1 MIKILWSIHNS
12 AWLLIWMDMLF
23 DRRKY
28 IDSDKKFIL
37 TIFLSG
43 MLWYGLQKYLSWI
56 PLLLLLTI
64 LGYLLWNGSVEK
76 VASLVVSYVFIWT
89 VLLGL
94 VEHFL
99 TNAEFCAQAGWLIL
113 NSILISAIR
122 HKGIGKTFTALNLLK
137 TFGIA
142 FFSTAFLCDS
152 FMDMIYG
159 NAIQNYV
166 FLSCLVSLL
175 LMVCFCFCQSQLKM
189 QISVLDTQYDLIE
202 SQYVRAQNFYAE
214 NAKLY
219 HDIKHHLRALE
230 RLLQNGDQREALA
243 YIESVQEPLQCK
255 MIPVHTGVDI
265 VDTVIYE
272 AKEKAEQRNILLLVE
287 TPILPSGLKLEDRE
301 FCVLFANLLN
311 NALEAAKEQIRLNI
325 AITAGFLV
333 IEMKNDYKEKPVVE
347 NNHFVSER
355 EQDSLAHGWG
365 MKIIEQIVEKYQ
377 GELSIRVDMQV
388 SINIDGRAIIGG
400 QISAFCGQIM
410 IIIKK

>member
-1 MIKILWSIHNS
+1 MESRIQMIKILWSIHNS
-12 AWLLIWMDMLF
+12 AWLLIWMDRLF

-28 IDSDKKFIL
+28 IDSNKKFIL

-94 VEHFL
+94 VEHFW
-99 TNAEFCAQAGWLIL
+99 TNAEFCAQAGWMII
-113 NSILISAIR
+113 NGILISAIR

-142 FFSTAFLCDS
+142 FFSTAFLCDF

-175 LMVCFCFCQSQLKM
+175 LMVCFYFRQSQLKM
-189 QISVLDTQYDLIE
+189 QISVLDTQYELIE
-202 SQYVRAQNFYAE
+202 SQYVRAQNFYTE

-230 RLLQNGDQREALA
+230 RFLQNGDRREALA

-272 AKEKAEQRNILLLVE
+272 AKEKAEQRNILLVVE

-333 IEMKNDYKEKPVVE
+333 IEMQNDYKEKPVVK

-388 SINIDGRAIIGG
+388 SIKILMDVL
-400 QISAFCGQIM
+400 
-410 IIIKK
+410 

>member
-1 MIKILWSIHNS
+1 MESRIQMIKILWSIHNS

-28 IDSDKKFIL
+28 IDSNKKFIL

-76 VASLVVSYVFIWT
+76 VESLVVSYVFIWT

-94 VEHFL
+94 VEHFW

-113 NSILISAIR
+113 NGILISAIR
-122 HKGIGKTFTALNLLK
+122 HKVIGKTFTALNLLK

-142 FFSTAFLCDS
+142 FFSTAFLCDF

-175 LMVCFCFCQSQLKM
+175 LMVCFYFRQSQLKM
-189 QISVLDTQYDLIE
+189 QISVLDTQYELIE
-202 SQYVRAQNFYAE
+202 SQYVRAQNFYTE

-230 RLLQNGDQREALA
+230 RLLQNGDRREALA

-255 MIPVHTGVDI
+255 MIPLHTGVDI
-265 VDTVIYE
+265 VDAVIYE
-272 AKEKAEQRNILLLVE
+272 AKEKAEQRNILLVVE

-301 FCVLFANLLN
+301 LCVLFANLLN

-333 IEMKNDYKEKPVVE
+333 IEMQNDYKKKPVVK

-388 SINIDGRAIIGG
+388 SIKILMDVL
-400 QISAFCGQIM
+400 
-410 IIIKK
+410 

>member
-1 MIKILWSIHNS
+1 MENGVQMIKILWSIHNS

-28 IDSDKKFIL
+28 IDSDKKFIV

-94 VEHFL
+94 VEHFW
-99 TNAEFCAQAGWLIL
+99 TNAEFCAQAGWMII
-113 NSILISAIR
+113 NGILISAIR

-142 FFSTAFLCDS
+142 FFSTAFLCDF

-175 LMVCFCFCQSQLKM
+175 LMVCFYFRQSQLKM
-189 QISVLDTQYDLIE
+189 QISVLDTQYELIE
-202 SQYVRAQNFYAE
+202 SQYVRAQNFYTE

-230 RLLQNGDQREALA
+230 RLLQNGDRREALA

-255 MIPVHTGVDI
+255 MIPLHTGVDI
-265 VDTVIYE
+265 VDAVIYE
-272 AKEKAEQRNILLLVE
+272 AKEKAEQRNILLVVE

-301 FCVLFANLLN
+301 LCVLFANLLN

-333 IEMKNDYKEKPVVE
+333 IEMQNDYKKKPVVK

-388 SINIDGRAIIGG
+388 SIKILMDVL
-400 QISAFCGQIM
+400 
-410 IIIKK
+410 

>member
-1 MIKILWSIHNS
+1 MQMIKILWSIHNS

-28 IDSDKKFIL
+28 IDSNKKFIL

-64 LGYLLWNGSVEK
+64 LGYLLWNGAVEK

-94 VEHFL
+94 VEHFW

-113 NSILISAIR
+113 NGILISAIR

-142 FFSTAFLCDS
+142 FFSTAFLCD
-152 FMDMIYG
+152 FFIDMIYG
-159 NAIQNYV
+159 NAVQNYV

-175 LMVCFCFCQSQLKM
+175 LMVCFYFRQSQLKM

-202 SQYVRAQNFYAE
+202 NQYVRAQNFYTE

-230 RLLQNGDQREALA
+230 RLLQNGDQREALS

-272 AKEKAEQRNILLLVE
+272 AKEKAEQSHILLVVE

-301 FCVLFANLLN
+301 FCVLCANLLD
-311 NALEAAKEQIRLNI
+311 NALKAAKEQIKLNI
-325 AITAGFLV
+325 AIAAGFLV
-333 IEMKNDYKEKPVVE
+333 IEMENDYKEKPLVK
-347 NNHFVSER
+347 NNHFVSET
-355 EQDSLAHGWG
+355 EQDASAHGWG

-388 SINIDGRAIIGG
+388 SIKILLDVL
-400 QISAFCGQIM
+400 
-410 IIIKK
+410 

>member
-1 MIKILWSIHNS
+1 MESRIQMIKILWSIHNS

-142 FFSTAFLCDS
+142 FFSTAFLCDF

-175 LMVCFCFCQSQLKM
+175 LMVCFCFRQSQLKM

-272 AKEKAEQRNILLLVE
+272 AKEKAEQRNILLQVE
-287 TPILPSGLKLEDRE
+287 TPILPSELKIEDRE
-301 FCVLFANLLN
+301 LCVLCANLLD
-311 NALEAAKEQIRLNI
+311 NALKAAKEQIKLNI
-325 AITAGFLV
+325 AIAAGFLV
-333 IEMKNDYKEKPVVE
+333 IEMKNDYKEKPLVK

-355 EQDSLAHGWG
+355 EHDSLAHGWG
-365 MKIIEQIVEKYQ
+365 MKIIEQIVEKYH

-388 SINIDGRAIIGG
+388 SIKILLDV
-400 QISAFCGQIM
+400 Q
-410 IIIKK
+410 

>member
-1 MIKILWSIHNS
+1 MESRIQMINILWSIHNS
-12 AWLLIWMDMLF
+12 AWLLIWMDKLF

-142 FFSTAFLCDS
+142 FFSTAFLCDF

-272 AKEKAEQRNILLLVE
+272 AKEKAEQRNILLQVE
-287 TPILPSGLKLEDRE
+287 TPILPSELKIEDRE
-301 FCVLFANLLN
+301 LCVLCANLLDY
-311 NALEAAKEQIRLNI
+311 ALKAAKEQIKLNI
-325 AITAGFLV
+325 AIAAGCLV
-333 IEMKNDYKEKPVVE
+333 IEMENDYKEKPLVK
-347 NNHFVSER
+347 NNHFVSET
-355 EQDSLAHGWG
+355 EQGSLAHGWG
-365 MKIIEQIVEKYQ
+365 MKIIEQIVEKYH
-377 GELSIRVDMQV
+377 GELTIRVDVQV
-388 SINIDGRAIIGG
+388 SIKMLLDVL
-400 QISAFCGQIM
+400 
-410 IIIKK
+410 

>member
-12 AWLLIWMDMLF
+12 AWLLIWMDRLF

-28 IDSDKKFIL
+28 IDSDKKFIV

-43 MLWYGLQKYLSWI
+43 MLWYGLQKYMSWI

-89 VLLGL
+89 VLLDL
-94 VEHFL
+94 VEHFW

-113 NSILISAIR
+113 NGILISAIR

-142 FFSTAFLCDS
+142 FFSTAFLCDF

-175 LMVCFCFCQSQLKM
+175 LMVYFYFRQSQLKM

-230 RLLQNGDQREALA
+230 RLLQNGDQREALS
-243 YIESVQEPLQCK
+243 YIESVQQPLQCK

-272 AKEKAEQRNILLLVE
+272 AKEKAEQRNILLVVE
-287 TPILPSGLKLEDRE
+287 TPILPSELKLEDRE

-311 NALEAAKEQIRLNI
+311 NALEAAKEQIRLNV
-325 AITAGFLV
+325 AITAGFFV
-333 IEMKNDYKEKPVVE
+333 IEMQNDYKEKPVVK

-388 SINIDGRAIIGG
+388 SIKILMDVL
-400 QISAFCGQIM
+400 
-410 IIIKK
+410 

>member
-1 MIKILWSIHNS
+1 MESRIQMIKILWSIHNS
-12 AWLLIWMDMLF
+12 AWLLIWMDTLF

-28 IDSDKKFIL
+28 IDSDKKFIV

-94 VEHFL
+94 VEHFW

-113 NSILISAIR
+113 NGILISAIR
-122 HKGIGKTFTALNLLK
+122 HKGIGKSFTALNLLK

-142 FFSTAFLCDS
+142 FFSTAFLCDF

-175 LMVCFCFCQSQLKM
+175 LMVCFYFHQSQLKM
-189 QISVLDTQYDLIE
+189 QISVLDTQYELIE
-202 SQYVRAQNFYAE
+202 SQYVRAQNFYTE

-230 RLLQNGDQREALA
+230 RLLQNGDRREALA

-265 VDTVIYE
+265 VDAVIYE
-272 AKEKAEQRNILLLVE
+272 AKEKAEQRNILLVVE

-333 IEMKNDYKEKPVVE
+333 IEMQNDYKEKPVVK

-388 SINIDGRAIIGG
+388 SIKILMDVL
-400 QISAFCGQIM
+400 
-410 IIIKK
+410 

>member
-1 MIKILWSIHNS
+1 MESRIQMIKILWSIHNS

-23 DRRKY
+23 DRRKH
-28 IDSDKKFIL
+28 IDSDKKFIV

-94 VEHFL
+94 VEHFW

-113 NSILISAIR
+113 NGILISAIR

-142 FFSTAFLCDS
+142 FFSTAFLCDF

-175 LMVCFCFCQSQLKM
+175 LMVCFYFRQSQLKM
-189 QISVLDTQYDLIE
+189 QISVLDTQYELIE
-202 SQYVRAQNFYAE
+202 SQYVRAQNFYTE

-230 RLLQNGDQREALA
+230 RLLQNGDRREALA

-272 AKEKAEQRNILLLVE
+272 AKEKAEQRNILLVVE

-333 IEMKNDYKEKPVVE
+333 IEMQNDYKEKPVVK

-388 SINIDGRAIIGG
+388 SIKILMDVL
-400 QISAFCGQIM
+400 
-410 IIIKK
+410 

>member
-1 MIKILWSIHNS
+1 MQMIKILWSIHNS

-142 FFSTAFLCDS
+142 FFSTVFLCDF

-175 LMVCFCFCQSQLKM
+175 LMVYFYFHQSQLKM

-202 SQYVRAQNFYAE
+202 SQYVRAQNFYTE

-230 RLLQNGDQREALA
+230 RLLQNGDQKEALS

-272 AKEKAEQRNILLLVE
+272 AKEKAEQRNILLQVE
-287 TPILPSGLKLEDRE
+287 TPILPSELKIEDRE
-301 FCVLFANLLN
+301 LCVLCANLLD
-311 NALEAAKEQIRLNI
+311 NALKAAKEQIKLNI
-325 AITAGFLV
+325 AIAAGFLV
-333 IEMKNDYKEKPVVE
+333 IEMENDYKEKPLVK
-347 NNHFVSER
+347 NNHFVSET
-355 EQDSLAHGWG
+355 EQGSLAHGWG
-365 MKIIEQIVEKYQ
+365 MKIIEQIVEKYH
-377 GELSIRVDMQV
+377 GELTIRVDVQV
-388 SINIDGRAIIGG
+388 SIKMLLDVL
-400 QISAFCGQIM
+400 
-410 IIIKK
+410 

>member
-113 NSILISAIR
+113 NSILIYAIR

-142 FFSTAFLCDS
+142 FFSTAFLCDF

-243 YIESVQEPLQCK
+243 YIERVQEPLQCK

-272 AKEKAEQRNILLLVE
+272 AKEKAEQRNILLVVE

-333 IEMKNDYKEKPVVE
+333 IEMQNDYKEKPVVK

-355 EQDSLAHGWG
+355 EQGSLAHSWG

-388 SINIDGRAIIGG
+388 SIKILMDVL
-400 QISAFCGQIM
+400 
-410 IIIKK
+410 

>member
-1 MIKILWSIHNS
+1 MENGVQMIKILWSIHNS

-28 IDSDKKFIL
+28 IDSDKKFIV

-94 VEHFL
+94 VEHFW
-99 TNAEFCAQAGWLIL
+99 TNAEFCVQAGWMII
-113 NSILISAIR
+113 NGILISAIR

-142 FFSTAFLCDS
+142 FFSTAFLCDF

-175 LMVCFCFCQSQLKM
+175 LMVCFCFRQSQLKM

-272 AKEKAEQRNILLLVE
+272 AKEKAEQRNILLQVE
-287 TPILPSGLKLEDRE
+287 TPILPSELKIEDRE
-301 FCVLFANLLN
+301 LCVLCANLLD
-311 NALEAAKEQIRLNI
+311 NALKAAKEQIKLNI
-325 AITAGFLV
+325 AIAAGFLV
-333 IEMKNDYKEKPVVE
+333 IEMENDYKEKPLVK
-347 NNHFVSER
+347 NNHFVSET
-355 EQDSLAHGWG
+355 EQGSLAHGWG
-365 MKIIEQIVEKYQ
+365 MKIIEQIVEKYH
-377 GELSIRVDMQV
+377 GELTIRVDVQV
-388 SINIDGRAIIGG
+388 SIKMLLDVL
-400 QISAFCGQIM
+400 
-410 IIIKK
+410 

>member
-1 MIKILWSIHNS
+1 MESRIQMIKILWSIHNS

-28 IDSDKKFIL
+28 IDSNKKFIL

-89 VLLGL
+89 VLLDL
-94 VEHFL
+94 VEHFW

-113 NSILISAIR
+113 NGILISAIR
-122 HKGIGKTFTALNLLK
+122 HKVIGKTFTALNLLK

-142 FFSTAFLCDS
+142 FFSTAFLCDF

-175 LMVCFCFCQSQLKM
+175 LMVCFYFRQSQLKM
-189 QISVLDTQYDLIE
+189 QISVLDTQYELIE
-202 SQYVRAQNFYAE
+202 SQYVRAQNFYTE

-230 RLLQNGDQREALA
+230 RLLQNGDRREALA

-265 VDTVIYE
+265 VDAVIYE
-272 AKEKAEQRNILLLVE
+272 AKEKAEQRNILLVVE

-333 IEMKNDYKEKPVVE
+333 IEMQNDYKEKPVVK

-365 MKIIEQIVEKYQ
+365 MKIIEQIVGKYQ

-388 SINIDGRAIIGG
+388 SIKILMDVL
-400 QISAFCGQIM
+400 
-410 IIIKK
+410 

>member
-94 VEHFL
+94 VEHFW

-113 NSILISAIR
+113 NGILISAIR
-122 HKGIGKTFTALNLLK
+122 HKVIGKTFTALNLLK

-142 FFSTAFLCDS
+142 FFSTAFLCDF

-175 LMVCFCFCQSQLKM
+175 LMVYFYFRQSQLKM

-202 SQYVRAQNFYAE
+202 SQYVRAQNFYTE

-230 RLLQNGDQREALA
+230 RLLQNGDRREALA
-243 YIESVQEPLQCK
+243 YIERAG
-255 MIPVHTGVDI
+255 T
-265 VDTVIYE
+265 
-272 AKEKAEQRNILLLVE
+272 
-287 TPILPSGLKLEDRE
+287 
-301 FCVLFANLLN
+301 
-311 NALEAAKEQIRLNI
+311 AA
-325 AITAGFLV
+325 V
-333 IEMKNDYKEKPVVE
+333 
-347 NNHFVSER
+347 
-355 EQDSLAHGWG
+355 
-365 MKIIEQIVEKYQ
+365 
-377 GELSIRVDMQV
+377 
-388 SINIDGRAIIGG
+388 
-400 QISAFCGQIM
+400 
-410 IIIKK
+410 

>member
-1 MIKILWSIHNS
+1 MQMIKILWSIHNS

-142 FFSTAFLCDS
+142 FFSTAFLCDF

-175 LMVCFCFCQSQLKM
+175 LMVCFCFRQSQLKM

-272 AKEKAEQRNILLLVE
+272 AKEKAEQRNILLQVE
-287 TPILPSGLKLEDRE
+287 TPILPSELKIEDRE
-301 FCVLFANLLN
+301 LCVLCANLSD
-311 NALEAAKEQIRLNI
+311 NALKAAKEQIKLNI
-325 AITAGFLV
+325 AIAAGFLV
-333 IEMKNDYKEKPVVE
+333 IEMKNDYKEKPLVK

-355 EQDSLAHGWG
+355 EQDSSAHGWG
-365 MKIIEQIVEKYQ
+365 MKIIEQIVEKYH

-388 SINIDGRAIIGG
+388 SIKILLDVL
-400 QISAFCGQIM
+400 
-410 IIIKK
+410 

>member
-1 MIKILWSIHNS
+1 MQMIKILWSIHNS

-28 IDSDKKFIL
+28 IASDKKFIL

-142 FFSTAFLCDS
+142 FFSTAFLCDF

-175 LMVCFCFCQSQLKM
+175 LMVCFCFRQSQLKM

-272 AKEKAEQRNILLLVE
+272 AKEKAEQRNILLQVE
-287 TPILPSGLKLEDRE
+287 TPILPSELKIEDRE
-301 FCVLFANLLN
+301 LCVLCANLLD
-311 NALEAAKEQIRLNI
+311 NALKAAKEQTKLNI
-325 AITAGFLV
+325 AIAAGFLV
-333 IEMKNDYKEKPVVE
+333 IEMENDYKEKPLVK
-347 NNHFVSER
+347 NNHFVSET
-355 EQDSLAHGWG
+355 EQGSLAHGWG
-365 MKIIEQIVEKYQ
+365 MKIIEQIVEKYH
-377 GELSIRVDMQV
+377 GELTIRVDVQV
-388 SINIDGRAIIGG
+388 SIKMLLDVL
-400 QISAFCGQIM
+400 
-410 IIIKK
+410 

>member
-1 MIKILWSIHNS
+1 MQMIKILWSIHNS

-175 LMVCFCFCQSQLKM
+175 LMVCFCFRQSQLKM

-272 AKEKAEQRNILLLVE
+272 AKEKAEQRNILLQVE
-287 TPILPSGLKLEDRE
+287 TPILPSELKIEDRE
-301 FCVLFANLLN
+301 LCVLCANLLD
-311 NALEAAKEQIRLNI
+311 NALKAAKEQIKLNI
-325 AITAGFLV
+325 AIAAGFLV
-333 IEMKNDYKEKPVVE
+333 IEMENDYKEKPLVK
-347 NNHFVSER
+347 NNHFVSET
-355 EQDSLAHGWG
+355 EQGSLAHGWG
-365 MKIIEQIVEKYQ
+365 MKIIEQIVEKYH
-377 GELSIRVDMQV
+377 GELTIRVDVQV
-388 SINIDGRAIIGG
+388 SIKMLLDVL
-400 QISAFCGQIM
+400 
-410 IIIKK
+410 

>member
-1 MIKILWSIHNS
+1 MESRIQMIKILWSIHNS
-12 AWLLIWMDMLF
+12 AWLLIWMDKLF

-28 IDSDKKFIL
+28 IDSDKKYIL
-37 TIFLSG
+37 TILLSG

-142 FFSTAFLCDS
+142 FFSTAFLCDF

-175 LMVCFCFCQSQLKM
+175 LMVCFYFRQSQLKM
-189 QISVLDTQYDLIE
+189 QISVLDTQYELIE
-202 SQYVRAQNFYAE
+202 SQYVRAQNFYTE

-230 RLLQNGDQREALA
+230 RLLQHGDQRKALA

-272 AKEKAEQRNILLLVE
+272 AKEKAEQRNILLVVE

-333 IEMKNDYKEKPVVE
+333 IEMQNDYKEKPVVK

-388 SINIDGRAIIGG
+388 SIKILMDVL
-400 QISAFCGQIM
+400 
-410 IIIKK
+410 

>member
-1 MIKILWSIHNS
+1 MQMIKILWGIHNS
-12 AWLLIWMDMLF
+12 AWLLIWMNMLF
-23 DRRKY
+23 DRRKC
-28 IDSDKKFIL
+28 IDSNKKFIL

-89 VLLGL
+89 ALLGL
-94 VEHFL
+94 MEHFW

-113 NSILISAIR
+113 NGILISAIR

-142 FFSTAFLCDS
+142 FFSTAFLCD
-152 FMDMIYG
+152 FFIDMIYG

-166 FLSCLVSLL
+166 FLFCLVSLL
-175 LMVCFCFCQSQLKM
+175 LMVYFYFRQSQLKM

-202 SQYVRAQNFYAE
+202 SQYVRAQNFYTE

-230 RLLQNGDQREALA
+230 RLLQNGDQREALS

-272 AKEKAEQRNILLLVE
+272 AKEKAEQSHILLVVE

-301 FCVLFANLLN
+301 FCVLCANLLD
-311 NALEAAKEQIRLNI
+311 NALKAAKEQIKLNI
-325 AITAGFLV
+325 AIAAGFLV
-333 IEMKNDYKEKPVVE
+333 IEMENDYKEKPLVK
-347 NNHFVSER
+347 NNHFVSET
-355 EQDSLAHGWG
+355 EQGSLAHGWG

-377 GELSIRVDMQV
+377 GELTIRVDIQV
-388 SINIDGRAIIGG
+388 R
-400 QISAFCGQIM
+400 
-410 IIIKK
+410 IKMLLDVL

>member
-1 MIKILWSIHNS
+1 MESRIQMIKILWSIHNS
-12 AWLLIWMDMLF
+12 AWLLIWMDRLF

-28 IDSDKKFIL
+28 IDSNKKFIL

-64 LGYLLWNGSVEK
+64 LGCLLWNGSVEK

-94 VEHFL
+94 LEHFW
-99 TNAEFCAQAGWLIL
+99 TNAELCAQAGWLIL
-113 NSILISAIR
+113 NGILISAIR

-142 FFSTAFLCDS
+142 FFSTAFLCDF

-175 LMVCFCFCQSQLKM
+175 LMVYFYFRQSQLKM

-202 SQYVRAQNFYAE
+202 SQYVRAQNFYTE

-243 YIESVQEPLQCK
+243 YIESVQQPLQCK
-255 MIPVHTGVDI
+255 MIPVHTGIDI
-265 VDTVIYE
+265 VDVVIYE
-272 AKEKAEQRNILLLVE
+272 AKEKAEQRNILLVVE

-301 FCVLFANLLN
+301 LCVLFANLLN

-333 IEMKNDYKEKPVVE
+333 IEMQNDYKKKPVVK

-388 SINIDGRAIIGG
+388 SIKILMDVL
-400 QISAFCGQIM
+400 
-410 IIIKK
+410 

>member
-1 MIKILWSIHNS
+1 MQMIKILWSIHNS

-142 FFSTAFLCDS
+142 FFSTAFLCDF

-175 LMVCFCFCQSQLKM
+175 LMVCFCFRQSQLKM

-265 VDTVIYE
+265 VDTVIYK
-272 AKEKAEQRNILLLVE
+272 AKEKAEQRNILLQVE
-287 TPILPSGLKLEDRE
+287 TPILPSELKIEDRE
-301 FCVLFANLLN
+301 LCVLCANLLD
-311 NALEAAKEQIRLNI
+311 NALKAAKEQIKLNI
-325 AITAGFLV
+325 AIAAGFLV
-333 IEMKNDYKEKPVVE
+333 IEMENDYKEKPLVK
-347 NNHFVSER
+347 NNHFVSET
-355 EQDSLAHGWG
+355 EQGSLAHGWG
-365 MKIIEQIVEKYQ
+365 MKIIEQIVEKYH
-377 GELSIRVDMQV
+377 GELTIRVDVQV
-388 SINIDGRAIIGG
+388 SIKMLLDVL
-400 QISAFCGQIM
+400 
-410 IIIKK
+410 

>member
-28 IDSDKKFIL
+28 IDSNKKFIL

-94 VEHFL
+94 VKHFWI
-99 TNAEFCAQAGWLIL
+99 NAEFCAQAGWLIL
-113 NSILISAIR
+113 NGILISAIR

-142 FFSTAFLCDS
+142 FFSTAFLCDF

-175 LMVCFCFCQSQLKM
+175 LMVCFYFRQSQLKM
-189 QISVLDTQYDLIE
+189 QISVLDTQYELIE
-202 SQYVRAQNFYAE
+202 SQYVRAQNFYTE

-230 RLLQNGDQREALA
+230 RFLQNGDRREALA

-272 AKEKAEQRNILLLVE
+272 AKEKAEQRNILLVVE

-333 IEMKNDYKEKPVVE
+333 IEMQNDYKEKPVVK

-388 SINIDGRAIIGG
+388 SIKILMDVL
-400 QISAFCGQIM
+400 
-410 IIIKK
+410 

>member
-1 MIKILWSIHNS
+1 
-12 AWLLIWMDMLF
+12 MDMLF

-94 VEHFL
+94 VEHFW
-99 TNAEFCAQAGWLIL
+99 TNVEFCAQVWWLIL
-113 NSILISAIR
+113 NGILISAIR

-142 FFSTAFLCDS
+142 FFSTAFLCDF

-175 LMVCFCFCQSQLKM
+175 LMVYFYFRQSQLKM

-202 SQYVRAQNFYAE
+202 SQYVRAQNFYTE

-230 RLLQNGDQREALA
+230 RLLQNGDQREALS

-272 AKEKAEQRNILLLVE
+272 AKEKAEQRNILLVVE

-333 IEMKNDYKEKPVVE
+333 IEMKNDYKEKPLVK

-365 MKIIEQIVEKYQ
+365 MKIIEQIVGKYQ

-388 SINIDGRAIIGG
+388 SIKILLDV
-400 QISAFCGQIM
+400 Q
-410 IIIKK
+410 

>member
-1 MIKILWSIHNS
+1 MESRIQMIKILWSIHNS
-12 AWLLIWMDMLF
+12 AWLLIWMDRLF

-28 IDSDKKFIL
+28 IDSNKKFIL

-94 VEHFL
+94 VKHFWK
-99 TNAEFCAQAGWLIL
+99 NAEFCAQAGWLIL
-113 NSILISAIR
+113 NGILISAIR

-142 FFSTAFLCDS
+142 FFSTAFLCDF

-175 LMVCFCFCQSQLKM
+175 LMVCFYFRQSQLKM
-189 QISVLDTQYDLIE
+189 QISVLDTQYELIE
-202 SQYVRAQNFYAE
+202 SQYVRAQNFYTE

-230 RLLQNGDQREALA
+230 RFLQNGDRREALA

-272 AKEKAEQRNILLLVE
+272 AKEKAEQRNILLVVE
-287 TPILPSGLKLEDRE
+287 TPILPSGLKPEDRE

-333 IEMKNDYKEKPVVE
+333 IEMQNDYKEKPVVK

-388 SINIDGRAIIGG
+388 SIKILMDVL
-400 QISAFCGQIM
+400 
-410 IIIKK
+410 

>member
-1 MIKILWSIHNS
+1 MESRIQMIKILWSIHNS
-12 AWLLIWMDMLF
+12 AWLLIWMDRLF

-28 IDSDKKFIL
+28 IDSDKKFIV

-43 MLWYGLQKYLSWI
+43 MLWYGLQKYMSWI

-94 VEHFL
+94 VEHFW

-113 NSILISAIR
+113 NGILISAIR

-142 FFSTAFLCDS
+142 FFSTAFLCDF

-175 LMVCFCFCQSQLKM
+175 LMVCFYFRQSQLKM
-189 QISVLDTQYDLIE
+189 QISVLDTQYELIE
-202 SQYVRAQNFYAE
+202 SQYVRAQNFYTE

-230 RLLQNGDQREALA
+230 RLLQNGDQREALS
-243 YIESVQEPLQCK
+243 YIESVQQPLQCK

-272 AKEKAEQRNILLLVE
+272 AKEKAEQRNILLVVE

-333 IEMKNDYKEKPVVE
+333 IEMQNDYKEKPVVK

-388 SINIDGRAIIGG
+388 SIKILMDVL
-400 QISAFCGQIM
+400 
-410 IIIKK
+410 

>member
-1 MIKILWSIHNS
+1 MENGVQMIKILWSIHNS
-12 AWLLIWMDMLF
+12 AWLLIWMDRLF

-142 FFSTAFLCDS
+142 FFSTAFLCDF

-175 LMVCFCFCQSQLKM
+175 LMVCFCFRQSQLKM

-272 AKEKAEQRNILLLVE
+272 AKEKAEQRNILLVVE

-301 FCVLFANLLN
+301 LCVLFANLLN

-333 IEMKNDYKEKPVVE
+333 IEMQNDYKKKPVVK

-388 SINIDGRAIIGG
+388 SIKILMDVL
-400 QISAFCGQIM
+400 
-410 IIIKK
+410 

>member
-1 MIKILWSIHNS
+1 MQMIKILWSIHNS

-142 FFSTAFLCDS
+142 FFSTAFLCDF

-175 LMVCFCFCQSQLKM
+175 LMVCFCFRQSQLKM

-272 AKEKAEQRNILLLVE
+272 AKEKAEQRNILLQVE
-287 TPILPSGLKLEDRE
+287 TPILPSELKIEDRE
-301 FCVLFANLLN
+301 LCVLCANLLD
-311 NALEAAKEQIRLNI
+311 NALKAAKEQIKLNI
-325 AITAGFLV
+325 AIAAGFLV
-333 IEMKNDYKEKPVVE
+333 IEMKNDYKEKPLVK

-355 EQDSLAHGWG
+355 EQDSLEHGWG
-365 MKIIEQIVEKYQ
+365 MKIIEQIVEKYH
-377 GELSIRVDMQV
+377 GELTIRVDVQV
-388 SINIDGRAIIGG
+388 SIKMLLDVL
-400 QISAFCGQIM
+400 
-410 IIIKK
+410 

>member
-1 MIKILWSIHNS
+1 MQMIKILWSIHNS

-94 VEHFL
+94 VEHFW

-113 NSILISAIR
+113 NGILISAIR

-142 FFSTAFLCDS
+142 FFSTAFLCDF

-175 LMVCFCFCQSQLKM
+175 LMVCFYFRQSQLKM

-202 SQYVRAQNFYAE
+202 SQYVRAQNFYTE

-230 RLLQNGDQREALA
+230 RLLQNGDQREALS

-272 AKEKAEQRNILLLVE
+272 AKEKAEQRNILLVVE

-333 IEMKNDYKEKPVVE
+333 IEMQNDYKEKPVVK

-388 SINIDGRAIIGG
+388 SIKILMDVL
-400 QISAFCGQIM
+400 
-410 IIIKK
+410 

>member
-1 MIKILWSIHNS
+1 MESRIQMIKILWSIHNS
-12 AWLLIWMDMLF
+12 AWLLIWMDRLF

-28 IDSDKKFIL
+28 IDSNKKFIL

-94 VEHFL
+94 VKHFW

-113 NSILISAIR
+113 NGILISAIR

-142 FFSTAFLCDS
+142 FFSTAFLCD
-152 FMDMIYG
+152 FFVDMIYG

-175 LMVCFCFCQSQLKM
+175 LMVCFYFRQSQLKM
-189 QISVLDTQYDLIE
+189 QISVLDTQYELIE
-202 SQYVRAQNFYAE
+202 SQYVRAQNFYTE

-230 RLLQNGDQREALA
+230 RFLQNGDRREALA

-272 AKEKAEQRNILLLVE
+272 AKEKAEQRNILLVVE

-333 IEMKNDYKEKPVVE
+333 IEMQNDYKEKPVVK

-388 SINIDGRAIIGG
+388 SIKILMDVL
-400 QISAFCGQIM
+400 
-410 IIIKK
+410 

>member
-28 IDSDKKFIL
+28 IDSDKKFIV

-94 VEHFL
+94 VEHFW
-99 TNAEFCAQAGWLIL
+99 TNAEFCVQAGWMII
-113 NSILISAIR
+113 NGILISAIR

-142 FFSTAFLCDS
+142 FFSTAFLCDF

-175 LMVCFCFCQSQLKM
+175 LMVYFYFRQSQLKM

-202 SQYVRAQNFYAE
+202 SQYVRAQNFYTE

-272 AKEKAEQRNILLLVE
+272 AKEKAEQRNILLQVE
-287 TPILPSGLKLEDRE
+287 TPILPSELKIEDRE
-301 FCVLFANLLN
+301 LCVLCANLLD
-311 NALEAAKEQIRLNI
+311 NALKAAKEQIKLNI
-325 AITAGFLV
+325 AIAAGFLV
-333 IEMKNDYKEKPVVE
+333 IEMENDYKEKPLVK
-347 NNHFVSER
+347 NNHFVSET
-355 EQDSLAHGWG
+355 EQGSLAHGWG
-365 MKIIEQIVEKYQ
+365 MKIIEQIVEKYH
-377 GELSIRVDMQV
+377 GELTIRVDVQV
-388 SINIDGRAIIGG
+388 SIKMLLDVL
-400 QISAFCGQIM
+400 
-410 IIIKK
+410 

>member
-94 VEHFL
+94 VEHFW
-99 TNAEFCAQAGWLIL
+99 TNAEFCAQAGWMII
-113 NSILISAIR
+113 NGILISAIR

-142 FFSTAFLCDS
+142 FFSTAFLCDF

-175 LMVCFCFCQSQLKM
+175 LMVYFYFRQSQLKM

-202 SQYVRAQNFYAE
+202 SQYVRAQNFYTE

-230 RLLQNGDQREALA
+230 RLLQNGDQKEALS

-272 AKEKAEQRNILLLVE
+272 AKEKAEQRNILLVVE

-301 FCVLFANLLN
+301 FCVLCANLLN
-311 NALEAAKEQIRLNI
+311 NALEASKEQIRLNI

-388 SINIDGRAIIGG
+388 SIKILLDV
-400 QISAFCGQIM
+400 Q
-410 IIIKK
+410 

>member
-1 MIKILWSIHNS
+1 MESRIQMIKILWSIHNS
-12 AWLLIWMDMLF
+12 AWLLIWMDRLF

-28 IDSDKKFIL
+28 IDSDKKFIV

-43 MLWYGLQKYLSWI
+43 MLWYGLQKYMSWI

-89 VLLGL
+89 VILGL
-94 VEHFL
+94 VEHFW

-113 NSILISAIR
+113 NGILISAIR

-142 FFSTAFLCDS
+142 FFSTAFLCDF

-159 NAIQNYV
+159 NVVQNYV
-166 FLSCLVSLL
+166 FLFCLVSLL
-175 LMVCFCFCQSQLKM
+175 LMVYFYFRQSQLKM

-202 SQYVRAQNFYAE
+202 SQYVRAQNFYTE

-243 YIESVQEPLQCK
+243 YIESVQQPLQCK
-255 MIPVHTGVDI
+255 MIPVHTGIDI

-272 AKEKAEQRNILLLVE
+272 AKEKAEQRNILLVVE
-287 TPILPSGLKLEDRE
+287 TPILPSELKLEDRE

-311 NALEAAKEQIRLNI
+311 NALEAAKEQIRLNV

-333 IEMKNDYKEKPVVE
+333 IEMQNDYKEKPVVK

-388 SINIDGRAIIGG
+388 SIKILMDVL
-400 QISAFCGQIM
+400 
-410 IIIKK
+410 

>member
-1 MIKILWSIHNS
+1 MESRIQMIKILWSIHNS

-28 IDSDKKFIL
+28 IDSNKKFIL

-94 VEHFL
+94 VEHFW

-113 NSILISAIR
+113 NGILISAIR
-122 HKGIGKTFTALNLLK
+122 HKVIGKTFTALNLLK

-142 FFSTAFLCDS
+142 FFSTAFLCDF

-175 LMVCFCFCQSQLKM
+175 LMVCFYFRQSQLKM
-189 QISVLDTQYDLIE
+189 QISVLDTQYELIE
-202 SQYVRAQNFYAE
+202 SQYVRAQNFYTE

-230 RLLQNGDQREALA
+230 RLLQNGDRREALA

-265 VDTVIYE
+265 VDAVIYE
-272 AKEKAEQRNILLLVE
+272 AKEKAEQRNILLVVE
-287 TPILPSGLKLEDRE
+287 TSILPSGLKLEDRE

-333 IEMKNDYKEKPVVE
+333 IEMQNDYKEKPVVK

-365 MKIIEQIVEKYQ
+365 MKIIEQIVEKFQ

-388 SINIDGRAIIGG
+388 SIKILMDVL
-400 QISAFCGQIM
+400 
-410 IIIKK
+410 

>member
-1 MIKILWSIHNS
+1 MESRIQMIKILWSIHNS

-28 IDSDKKFIL
+28 IDSDKKFIV

-94 VEHFL
+94 VEHFW

-113 NSILISAIR
+113 NGILISAIR

-142 FFSTAFLCDS
+142 FFSTAFLCDF

-175 LMVCFCFCQSQLKM
+175 LMVCFYFRQSQLKM
-189 QISVLDTQYDLIE
+189 QISVLDTQYELIE

-230 RLLQNGDQREALA
+230 RLLQNGDRREALA

-265 VDTVIYE
+265 VDTVIYG
-272 AKEKAEQRNILLLVE
+272 AKEKAEQRNILLVVE

-333 IEMKNDYKEKPVVE
+333 IEMQNDYKEKPVVK

-388 SINIDGRAIIGG
+388 SIKTSIV
-400 QISAFCGQIM
+400 F
-410 IIIKK
+410 

>member
-142 FFSTAFLCDS
+142 FFSTAFLCDF

-175 LMVCFCFCQSQLKM
+175 LMVCFCFRQSQLKM

-272 AKEKAEQRNILLLVE
+272 AKEKAEQRNILLQVE
-287 TPILPSGLKLEDRE
+287 TPILPSELKIEDRE
-301 FCVLFANLLN
+301 LCVLCANLLD
-311 NALEAAKEQIRLNI
+311 NALKAAKEQIRLNI

-333 IEMKNDYKEKPVVE
+333 IEMKNDYKEKPLVK

-365 MKIIEQIVEKYQ
+365 MKIIEQIVGKYQ

-388 SINIDGRAIIGG
+388 SIKILLDV
-400 QISAFCGQIM
+400 Q
-410 IIIKK
+410 

>member
-1 MIKILWSIHNS
+1 MESRIQMIKILWSIHNS

-28 IDSDKKFIL
+28 IDSDKKFIV

-94 VEHFL
+94 VEHFW

-113 NSILISAIR
+113 NGILISAIR

-142 FFSTAFLCDS
+142 FFSTAFLCDF

-175 LMVCFCFCQSQLKM
+175 LMVYFYFRQSQLKM
-189 QISVLDTQYDLIE
+189 QISVLDTQYELIE
-202 SQYVRAQNFYAE
+202 SQYVRAQNFYTE

-230 RLLQNGDQREALA
+230 RLLQNGDRREALA

-272 AKEKAEQRNILLLVE
+272 AKEKAEQRNILLVVE

-333 IEMKNDYKEKPVVE
+333 IEMQNDYKEKPVVK

-388 SINIDGRAIIGG
+388 SIKILMDVL
-400 QISAFCGQIM
+400 
-410 IIIKK
+410 

>member
-1 MIKILWSIHNS
+1 MQMIKILWSIHNS

-142 FFSTAFLCDS
+142 FFSTAFLCDF

-272 AKEKAEQRNILLLVE
+272 AKEKAEQRNILLQVE
-287 TPILPSGLKLEDRE
+287 TPILPSELKIEDRE
-301 FCVLFANLLN
+301 LCVLCANLLD
-311 NALEAAKEQIRLNI
+311 NALKAAKEQIKLNI
-325 AITAGFLV
+325 AIAAGFLV
-333 IEMKNDYKEKPVVE
+333 IEMENDYKEKPLVK
-347 NNHFVSER
+347 NNHFVSET
-355 EQDSLAHGWG
+355 EQGSLAHGWG
-365 MKIIEQIVEKYQ
+365 MKIIEQIVE
-377 GELSIRVDMQV
+377 
-388 SINIDGRAIIGG
+388 NI
-400 QISAFCGQIM
+400 M
-410 IIIKK
+410 EN